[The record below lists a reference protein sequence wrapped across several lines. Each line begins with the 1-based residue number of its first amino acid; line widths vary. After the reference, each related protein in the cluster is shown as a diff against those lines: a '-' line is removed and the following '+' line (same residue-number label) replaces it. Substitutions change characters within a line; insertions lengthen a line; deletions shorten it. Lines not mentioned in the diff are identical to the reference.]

1 MGNAAP
7 NLADLRSP
15 SLRLMTLVST
25 PPPDESRTFSD
36 VLESLGHGADP
47 KLTLKEMVEAFGER
61 GFGAVIL
68 MLSLMALLPWPPGG
82 KAVFS
87 VPIILIAAELALQRD
102 KVWLPRWLMKAT
114 ISRPAYRRLL
124 TSHLAAPRW
133 FRRWVL
139 LGGVSIG
146 FGRWRARYGFSDWVR
161 QAVRKRPDSPATIE
175 LVRRAERLTRPR
187 WPVMT
192 GEAADVVVGVICIL
206 LAMMMA
212 LPVPFGDALPGLTL
226 AIFGLGIIQ
235 RDGVFILAGLIGTAV
250 CGVYVTLVWTT
261 VVAVINGI
269 AHWFGTLF

>member
-1 MGNAAP
+1 
-7 NLADLRSP
+7 
-15 SLRLMTLVST
+15 MTLVPT

-36 VLESLGHGADP
+36 VLESLGYGDDP

-87 VPIILIAAELALQRD
+87 GPIILIAAELALQRD
-102 KVWLPRWLMKAT
+102 RVWLPRWLMKAT
-114 ISRPAYRRLL
+114 IGREAYRRLL
-124 TSHLAAPRW
+124 ASHLAAPRW
-133 FRRWVL
+133 FRRWLL
-139 LGGVSIG
+139 LGGFSIG
-146 FGRWRARYGFSDWVR
+146 FGRWRLRYGFSDWVR
-161 QAVRKRPDSPATIE
+161 QAVRKRPDSPTAIE

-187 WPVMT
+187 WPIMT
-192 GEAADVVVGVICIL
+192 GEAADVIVGVICIL

-226 AIFGLGIIQ
+226 AVFALGIIQ
-235 RDGVFILAGLIGTAV
+235 RDGVFILAGLIGASV

-261 VVAVINGI
+261 VIAIIHGI
-269 AHWFGTLF
+269 AHWFGALF

>member
-1 MGNAAP
+1 
-7 NLADLRSP
+7 
-15 SLRLMTLVST
+15 MTLVST

-36 VLESLGHGADP
+36 VLESLGRGEDP
-47 KLTLKEMVEAFGER
+47 KLTLREMVEAFGER

-102 KVWLPRWLMKAT
+102 RVWLPHWLMKAT
-114 ISRPAYRRLL
+114 IGRQAYRRLL

-139 LGGVSIG
+139 LGGFSVG
-146 FGRWRARYGFSDWVR
+146 FGRGRRRCRFPDWAR

-192 GEAADVVVGVICIL
+192 GEAADVVVGMICIL

-235 RDGVFILAGLIGTAV
+235 RDGVFILAGLIGTVV

-261 VVAVINGI
+261 VMAVIHVI
-269 AHWFGTLF
+269 AHWFGAIF